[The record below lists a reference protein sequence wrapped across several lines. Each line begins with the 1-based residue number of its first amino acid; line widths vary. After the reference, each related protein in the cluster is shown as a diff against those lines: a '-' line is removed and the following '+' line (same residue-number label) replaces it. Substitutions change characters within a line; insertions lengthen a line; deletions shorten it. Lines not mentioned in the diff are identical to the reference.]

1 MEPLDKETM
10 VELPV
15 VKLVVEVVEQERL
28 EVMPLVVREEQVVL
42 VLIQFHLYLVQLFLV
57 AEVDLVKCLL
67 VIVED
72 LEDLV
77 VEEQVV
83 LVMEV
88 LILTQTEQQIQV
100 VVEVVEV
107 MHQDVLMEVKVVLV

>member
-1 MEPLDKETM
+1 MWHTA
-10 VELPV
+10 VYVRV
-15 VKLVVEVVEQERL
+15 VPEAPPARVVLVRE
-28 EVMPLVVREEQVVL
+28 EEQVVL